1 MACPVLIDLRNVYSD
16 EDMAQHGFLY
26 VGVRRSDRK
35 LGRTG
40 QRLVEL
46 LRAAHWPH

>member
-1 MACPVLIDLRNVYSD
+1 MRQQMACPVLIDLRNVYSD

-35 LGRTG
+35 
-40 QRLVEL
+40 EL
-46 LRAAHWPH
+46 KRM